1 MNSFKYT
8 ARDAAGNRKEGTMQA
23 VSSNDV
29 LGWLREQSL
38 TPISVSEVNEEP
50 VKGQQARTVIK
61 GRRVKSADL
70 SAVFWQLTT
79 MIEGGIPV
87 TTALEVISEDIENQ
101 KLRQIMGYIFEKM
114 QKGDTFSDCLAEF
127 PRVFNRLSCAMVLAG
142 ETGGNLPVSLRR
154 LAEYFEN
161 RDKLIKKVQGAMAYP
176 IFVLTFIIL
185 IVIFIMAFIIPRF
198 RVIFDQMGGE
208 LPAFT
213 QGFMNFYDMLRYN
226 IVYIIGTVFLVI
238 TSGIVIS
245 RIKKGHYMLS
255 KIVLRIP
262 LFGRIISQAFVIMFC
277 KTMATLI
284 AEGVSVL
291 EVFNILSSMTNNDV
305 IRDAIIQARENVV
318 EGSKISTGVASAGF
332 FPGMVV
338 KMIKV
343 GEESGSLSE
352 VLDRTAAYYER
363 KVDTT
368 ITTAISMLEP
378 IMIVSVGAI
387 VTVVVLALYLPIF
400 SMSK

>member
-1 MNSFKYT
+1 MNNFKYT
-8 ARDAAGNRKEGTMQA
+8 ARDATGNRKEGTMQA

-38 TPISVSEVNEEP
+38 TPISVSEVNDEP
-50 VKGQQARTVIK
+50 VKGQARTVVIK

-87 TTALEVISEDIENQ
+87 TTALEVISEDIENPR
-101 KLRQIMGYIFEKM
+101 LRQIMSYIFEKM

-127 PRVFNRLSCAMVLAG
+127 PKVFNRLSCAMVLAG

-161 RDKLIKKVQGAMAYP
+161 RDKLIKKVQGAMVYP

-198 RVIFDQMGGE
+198 RVIFDQMGGQ

-213 QGFMNFYDMLRYN
+213 QGFMNFYDVLRYN

-245 RIKKGHYMLS
+245 RIEKGHYMLS

-262 LFGRIISQAFVIMFC
+262 LFGKIISQAFVIMFC
-277 KTMATLI
+277 KTMSTLI
-284 AEGVSVL
+284 SEGVSVL
-291 EVFNILSSMTNNDV
+291 EVFNILSTMTNNDV

-318 EGSKISTGVASAGF
+318 EGSKISTGVARAGF
-332 FPGMVV
+332 FPSMVV
-338 KMIKV
+338 KMIRV
-343 GEESGSLSE
+343 GEESGSLSD
-352 VLDRTAAYYER
+352 VLERTAAYYER
-363 KVDTT
+363 KVDAA
-368 ITTAISMLEP
+368 ITTAVSMLEP

>member
-1 MNSFKYT
+1 MNNFKYT
-8 ARDAAGNRKEGTMQA
+8 ARDATGNRKEGTMQA

-50 VKGQQARTVIK
+50 IKEQARTVIK
-61 GRRVKSADL
+61 GQRVKSADL

-101 KLRQIMGYIFEKM
+101 KLRQIMSYIFEKM

-142 ETGGNLPVSLRR
+142 ETGGNLPTSLRR

-198 RVIFDQMGGE
+198 RVIFDQMGGQ

-226 IVYIIGTVFLVI
+226 IVYIISTVFLVI

-291 EVFNILSSMTNNDV
+291 EVFNILGGQNDQGRGGERFTLRGAGQNGGLLREKSRYHNNHSHFH
-305 IRDAIIQARENVV
+305 A
-318 EGSKISTGVASAGF
+318 
-332 FPGMVV
+332 
-338 KMIKV
+338 
-343 GEESGSLSE
+343 
-352 VLDRTAAYYER
+352 
-363 KVDTT
+363 
-368 ITTAISMLEP
+368 
-378 IMIVSVGAI
+378 
-387 VTVVVLALYLPIF
+387 
-400 SMSK
+400 